1 MSAIYTKKG
10 DSGQT
15 SLLTGK
21 RVPKDAARVDAYG
34 TFDELGSVL
43 GLARIHAICSPAVI
57 RRLQQRNFALCG
69 ELAGGDSATLDNAI
83 SDQDIGGLER
93 EIDRIEALVSRRPGF
108 TIPANNAASGFLHQ
122 ARTIARRGER
132 RMVAIDDGLP
142 VRPQL
147 FAYVNRLSDLLYM
160 LAREEEFVQNL
171 FERVKKT
178 LENSQGGLV
187 MNGNGKPLCEIADQ
201 LIAAGLT
208 KAKEMNVAMVLAVV
222 DEGGNL
228 AAYRR
233 MPGSLLAA
241 IDIAQGKAFTAAAL
255 KMPTAE
261 LAKAV
266 QPGAAL
272 YGLAAAN
279 PGKIIPFGGGY
290 PLYCQGALIGGFGV
304 SGGTVAED
312 IACAEYALASL

>member
-15 SLLTGK
+15 GLLDGR

-34 TFDELGSVL
+34 TFDEMGSVL
-43 GLARIHAICSPAVI
+43 GLARIHAVCSPAVI

-83 SDQDIGGLER
+83 SSGDISAMER
-93 EIDRIEALVSRRPGF
+93 EIDRIEALISRRPGF

-132 RMVAIDDGLP
+132 RMVAIDDDLP
-142 VRPQL
+142 IRPQL

-171 FERVKKT
+171 FEQVKRT
-178 LENSQGGLV
+178 LENREKELGMITNQQNLY
-187 MNGNGKPLCEIADQ
+187 EIADQ
-201 LIAAGLT
+201 LIAAGLA

-241 IDIAQGKAFTAAAL
+241 INIAQGKAFTAAAL
-255 KMPTAE
+255 KMPTGS

-272 YGLAAAN
+272 YGLEATN
-279 PGKIIPFGGGY
+279 PGKIVPFGGGY